1 MRASVRSYNAI
12 TFGFLLL
19 GLCFLALLVVSSV
32 SLERDMSHKVPR
44 VVQEDSVTSGFLGQL
59 LVEINAA
66 PAEESERHARLL
78 EEYREI
84 NEDVTGWIEIPD
96 FAIEY
101 PVLYSTDNAVYLRH
115 NIYGEYDIAGCI
127 YLDANYGNIYSP
139 MKLIHGHN
147 MKNGTMFGELP
158 QMLKWDSLDDAP
170 LIHYYD
176 DLGLKTFKIF
186 SVFSVHADE
195 ESVIISE
202 YSSLQELEDLK
213 SIYLERSWVPVSE
226 IPDSLE
232 MLMLNTCWY
241 GKSGTERRLHCI
253 AVACRI

>member
-1 MRASVRSYNAI
+1 MRRVVTSGGLL
-12 TFGFLLL
+12 GFLVLGFFLL
-19 GLCFLALLVVSSV
+19 STIVLSSV
-32 SLERDMSHKVPR
+32 AVADNTDRLVPAL
-44 VVQEDSVTSGFLGQL
+44 QQSDSVTSGFLGQL
-59 LVEINAA
+59 LVEMNVP
-66 PAEESERHARLL
+66 PAEESEYYTALI
-78 EEYREI
+78 EEHREI
-84 NEDVTGWIEIPD
+84 NEDVRGWIDIPD
-96 FAIEY
+96 FSISY
-101 PVLYSTDNAVYLRH
+101 PVLYSTDNKAYLRH
-115 NIYGEYDIAGCI
+115 NIYGDYDIAGCI

-170 LIHYYD
+170 LIYYCD
-176 DLGLKTFKIF
+176 DSGLKTFKIF

-202 YSSLQELEDLK
+202 YSSLQELQDLK
-213 SIYLERSWVPVSE
+213 DIYLERSWVPVGKV
-226 IPDSLE
+226 PDSLE